1 MSRLTV
7 RFASVFIA
15 LLPLFSATPRL
26 SHAQTDPSTTGAAPR
41 TPRATIAYVPAA
53 VWGRDLES
61 AAGELNLDRNAI
73 YWFDGTDSMGRV
85 IGDRERY
92 EAEDAKAAPREPLV
106 AFSGRYSGAPTEPMA
121 VGVAVM
127 DTTGALIA
135 DFPHGQGFAWSPDGA
150 RLAVISPRE
159 PLPQRKGR
167 KGKPQYRPGVTVWDR
182 SDGSMRSYAHWP
194 SRAAWSGPDSLFL
207 QMPDSVVVL
216 DVTSGKVA
224 PTMHRAAA
232 VSPDSRYAFWVGAG
246 PMDARIYNEESGA
259 PITDE
264 VVAPLQKGDRGQIR
278 YLFWV
283 RGRGASHLLC
293 GSACDSI
300 QFEKPSCR
308 TKVVDAESKKIL
320 ASFPGEAIG
329 PTADER
335 GVIVFHRASRTLEF
349 QDLRATV
356 REHEETEIAA
366 EAQARE
372 EKEARAREEAEDR
385 ARAEQEA
392 QAKAEKEAQARL
404 DQEARAKEEQEMK
417 VRKEQE
423 ARDRAEKNAKDR
435 QKDETKDKQDDS
447 AEYY

>member
-1 MSRLTV
+1 MSRLTL
-7 RFASVFIA
+7 RFASVFVA
-15 LLPLFSATPRL
+15 LLPILSATPRF
-26 SHAQTDPSTTGAAPR
+26 SHAQSDPSTSGAATR
-41 TPRATIAYVPAA
+41 TPRGTIAYVPAA

-61 AAGELNLDRNAI
+61 AAAELGLDRNAI
-73 YWFDGTDSMGRV
+73 YWFDGSDAMGRV

-159 PLPQRKGR
+159 ALPQRKGR
-167 KGKPQYRPGVTVWDR
+167 KAKPQYRPGVTVWDR
-182 SDGSMRSYAHWP
+182 RDGSMRSYAHWP
-194 SRAAWSGPDSLFL
+194 SRAAWSGPDSLLL

-216 DVTSGKVA
+216 NVTSGKIA

-232 VSPDSRYAFWVGAG
+232 VSPDSRYSFWVGAG
-246 PMDARIYNEESGA
+246 AMDARIYHEESGA

-264 VVAPLQKGDRGQIR
+264 LVAPLQKGDRGQIR

-283 RGRGASHLLC
+283 RGRGGSHLLC

-300 QFEKPSCR
+300 QLEKPNCR
-308 TKVVDAESKKIL
+308 TKVVDAESKKVL

-356 REHEETEIAA
+356 REHEEKELAA

-372 EKEARAREEAEDR
+372 EKEARAREEKEAQ

-392 QAKAEKEAQARL
+392 QARQAREAQEKEARAREEKEARARE
-404 DQEARAKEEQEMK
+404 DQEAKDHQNDEQK
-417 VRKEQE
+417 TEQ
-423 ARDRAEKNAKDR
+423 
-435 QKDETKDKQDDS
+435 KDKQDDS

>member
-1 MSRLTV
+1 MSRITV
-7 RFASVFIA
+7 RFASVFVA
-15 LLPLFSATPRL
+15 LLPLFSATP
-26 SHAQTDPSTTGAAPR
+26 SHAQPDPSTSGTAPR

-53 VWGRDLES
+53 VWGRDLDS
-61 AAGELNLDRNAI
+61 AAGELGLDRNAI
-73 YWFDGTDSMGRV
+73 YWFDGSDSMGRV

-159 PLPQRKGR
+159 ALPQRKGR
-167 KGKPQYRPGVTVWDR
+167 KSKPQYRPGVTVWDR
-182 SDGSMRSYAHWP
+182 NDGSMRSYAHWP

-246 PMDARIYNEESGA
+246 AMDARIYSEESGA
-259 PITDE
+259 AITDE
-264 VVAPLQKGDRGQIR
+264 LIAPLQKGDRGQIR

-300 QFEKPSCR
+300 QFEKPNCR

-356 REHEETEIAA
+356 REHEETELAA

-372 EKEARAREEAEDR
+372 EKEARVRE
-385 ARAEQEA
+385 
-392 QAKAEKEAQARL
+392 EKEAQARA
-404 DQEARAKEEQEMK
+404 DQEARAREEKDAQEK
-417 VRKEQE
+417 E
-423 ARDRAEKNAKDR
+423 ARAREDKEARAREDQEAKDR
-435 QKDETKDKQDDS
+435 QNNDQKNEKKDKQGDS